1 MIAARGRQS
10 LKLQI
15 RGKEHKAALWSWA
28 VGGHRADIS
37 SEGASG
43 QSHGGRVS
51 GQGPLPLSN
60 SRKTEGTGTPVS
72 ANNPRAGKGLTACC
86 CLDFPSD
93 LKPLSP
99 SARRETNIC
108 STCTCFFLWE
118 LQVGPQGFH
127 QAERG
132 PAQPGSPRAPSP
144 ASGLPPPAAAAA
156 ALSSKV
162 LLHLARIRG
171 SAPGAQA
178 SWEPVGL

>member
-1 MIAARGRQS
+1 MGRD
-10 LKLQI
+10 LL
-15 RGKEHKAALWSWA
+15 
-28 VGGHRADIS
+28 
-37 SEGASG
+37 
-43 QSHGGRVS
+43 
-51 GQGPLPLSN
+51 QGPLPLSN

-72 ANNPRAGKGLTACC
+72 ANNPRAGKGLRACC
-86 CLDFPSD
+86 YLDFPSD

-127 QAERG
+127 QAERV
-132 PAQPGSPRAPSP
+132 PAQPGSPCAPSP

-156 ALSSKV
+156 LGSKG
-162 LLHLARIRG
+162 LLHLAGIRG
-171 SAPGAQA
+171 SGPGAQA